1 MDASDLTKV
10 TWKDLK
16 FQTVDDDGTMAHVR
30 VTGKLRLLSLGMEIP
45 YETIETTRKINGTWY
60 VYLEQPER

>member
-1 MDASDLTKV
+1 M
-10 TWKDLK
+10 K